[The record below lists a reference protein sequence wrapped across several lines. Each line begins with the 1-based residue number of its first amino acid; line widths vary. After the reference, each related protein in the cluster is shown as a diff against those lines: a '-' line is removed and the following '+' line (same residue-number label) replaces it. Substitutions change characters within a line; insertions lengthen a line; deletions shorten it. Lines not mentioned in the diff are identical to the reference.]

1 MLLAAHALGDQA
13 KMAKVAIN
21 GTPVDGAL
29 VRSLTA
35 EEVEQ
40 GLTITNSGEASTDVV
55 VSVIGA
61 SLTTEPAISK
71 GFTVKRTYYKLDGE
85 KVDLASADG
94 GKSEIAQNER
104 LVAVLTIESDEAA
117 GRVLLVDRL
126 PAGLEIENP
135 RLVDSGDIKTLDWL
149 RTTLR
154 PEHTEF
160 RDDRFVA
167 AFNLWGSTS
176 SESAEE
182 NDNDSAASDNSDD
195 ANEADDTAADAA
207 TPEASK
213 LKTVAASATIAY
225 IVRAVTPGSF
235 IHPAATIEDMYRPER
250 YARSGAGTLVVK
262 N

>member
-13 KMAKVAIN
+13 KQAKVAIN

-85 KVDLASADG
+85 KVDLASAEG